1 MSSKVVAFMSA
12 FSVAVALA
20 CPPANAQEVVKF
32 ASVGGMTDAGVY
44 LAEELGFFKNANL
57 KVEMQRIPNA
67 PSLTTAIAT
76 NQIDVA
82 GISVTPG
89 LYASVQQGMNLKI
102 VGDKQSMRPG
112 FAATQLVMRTEL
124 GKGSEAENVKAL
136 VGKKVAVSA
145 KPSISYMLLVALLK
159 KYGLAQDSIQAVELS
174 YPNMMPALAS
184 GAVDAAVSLEP
195 FLSQAIQ
202 SKVAI
207 PVSDLVEVTPGKG
220 SSVVPLVYSENM
232 IKRHEVA
239 QNFMTAYMQGVRV
252 YNDAFSPGKSKD
264 REKVVEIIARRAGV
278 NAKVVREANKGGLD
292 PNQLVGIPELEA
304 FQKFFVEQNYLR
316 QPIDVAKI
324 VDQSFAKAV
333 VAKLGEYK

>member
-1 MSSKVVAFMSA
+1 MSSRIAAFISA

-32 ASVGGMTDAGVY
+32 ASVGGMTDAGLY
-44 LAEELGFFKNANL
+44 LAEELGFFKSANL

-67 PSLTTAIAT
+67 PGLTTAVAT

-89 LYASVQQGMNLKI
+89 LFASVQQGMNLKI

-112 FAATQLVMRTEL
+112 FAATQLVIRSDL

-136 VGKKVAVSA
+136 AGKKVAVSA

-159 KYGLAQDSIQAVELS
+159 KYRMTQDSIQAVELS

-184 GAVDAAVSLEP
+184 GAIDAAVSLEP

-202 SKVAI
+202 SKVAV

-220 SSVVPLVYSENM
+220 SSVVPLVYSESM
-232 IKRHEVA
+232 IKRRDVA
-239 QNFMTAYMQGVRV
+239 QNFMTAYMRGVRV
-252 YNDAFSPGKSKD
+252 YNDAFAPGKGKD
-264 REKVVEIIARRAGV
+264 TEKVIEIIARRAGV
-278 NAKVVREANKGGLD
+278 DAKVVREASKGGLD
-292 PNQLVGIPELEA
+292 PNQHVGTSELEA
-304 FQKFFVEQNYLR
+304 FQKFFLEQNYLR
-316 QPIDVAKI
+316 QPIDVSKI
-324 VDQSFAKAV
+324 VDQSFAKAAV
-333 VAKLGEYK
+333 VKLGEYK